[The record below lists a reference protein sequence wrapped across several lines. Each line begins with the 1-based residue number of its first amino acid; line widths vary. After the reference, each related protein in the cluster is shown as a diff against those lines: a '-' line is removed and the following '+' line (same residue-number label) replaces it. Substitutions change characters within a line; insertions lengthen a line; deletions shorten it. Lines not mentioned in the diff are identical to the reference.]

1 MQFDLPTPTPDALAH
16 SESLGK
22 HLQQQIVAAGGWIS
36 FARYMDMT
44 LYAPGLGYYSA
55 GASKF
60 GESGDFVTAPD
71 ISPIFSQ
78 CLAGQAAQVLQT
90 MGGGSIL
97 EPGAGQGTMAADVL
111 LELERLGQLP
121 DEYLIL
127 EPSADLR
134 ARQAETL
141 KSRAPQHFDRVRW
154 LDESPAGGIR
164 GVVLANE
171 VVDALPVERFVVE
184 AGVIRELGVV
194 FTGER
199 FEYSARDI
207 SPQLKEAIERISQAQ
222 QQDWSEGY
230 TSELCVRLPA
240 WVDTLGSWLNEGVA
254 LLLDYGFPRREYYM
268 AERSTGTLRCYYR
281 HRAHEDPFLWPGL
294 QDLTAWVDFSLLAE
308 AALEAGFELG
318 GYTTQANFLL
328 AAGIEERVERA
339 ATDPQAQIAMA
350 AGLRQLLL
358 PGEMGEAIKVMALTR
373 GGVAAPDGMFG
384 RDLRSRL

>member
-1 MQFDLPTPTPDALAH
+1 MQIDLPTPTPDALAH
-16 SESLGK
+16 SEALAN
-22 HLQQQIVAAGGWIS
+22 HLQQQIAAAGGWLS
-36 FARYMDMT
+36 FARYMDLV

-97 EPGAGQGTMAADVL
+97 EPGAGQGTMAVDVL

-121 DEYLIL
+121 GEYLIL

-134 ARQAETL
+134 ARQAEML
-141 KSRAPQHFDRVRW
+141 KSRAPQHFDRVQW

-164 GVVLANE
+164 GAVLANE
-171 VVDALPVERFVVE
+171 VVDALPVERFVLE

-199 FEYSARDI
+199 FEYGVRDI
-207 SPQLKEAIERISQAQ
+207 SPRLKDAIEQISQDQ

-240 WVDTLGSWLNEGVA
+240 WVDELGSWLNEGVA
-254 LLLDYGFPRREYYM
+254 LLFDYGFPRREYYM

-308 AALEAGFELG
+308 AALAAGFELG

-328 AAGIEERVERA
+328 AAGIEERVAVA

-373 GGVAAPDGMFG
+373 GGIAAPDGMFG

>member
-1 MQFDLPTPTPDALAH
+1 MQFDLPTPIPDALAH
-16 SESLGK
+16 SESLGQ
-22 HLQQQIVAAGGWIS
+22 HLQQQIAAAGGWIS
-36 FARYMDMT
+36 FARYMDLV

-111 LELERLGQLP
+111 LELERLRQLP

-134 ARQAETL
+134 ARQAEML
-141 KSRAPQHFDRVRW
+141 KSRAPQHFARVRW

-164 GVVLANE
+164 GVILANE
-171 VVDALPVERFVVE
+171 VVDALPVERFVLE

-199 FEYSARDI
+199 FAYSARDI
-207 SPQLKEAIERISQAQ
+207 SPQLKDAIERISQDQ

-240 WVDTLGSWLNEGVA
+240 WADALGSWLNEGVA

-308 AALEAGFELG
+308 AALAAGFQLG

-384 RDLRSRL
+384 RDLRPRL